1 MSSVL
6 PLSSSCTLPASLQS
20 SRSVVCWA
28 LLRTTTLYVFTDY
41 YFIVSC
47 LVTPLLVTRNIFL
60 AALPYAAAAFQ
71 PFDAH
76 CCRMGTTIKH
86 PIPALG

>member
-1 MSSVL
+1 
-6 PLSSSCTLPASLQS
+6 
-20 SRSVVCWA
+20 
-28 LLRTTTLYVFTDY
+28 
-41 YFIVSC
+41 
-47 LVTPLLVTRNIFL
+47 VTPLLVTRNIFL